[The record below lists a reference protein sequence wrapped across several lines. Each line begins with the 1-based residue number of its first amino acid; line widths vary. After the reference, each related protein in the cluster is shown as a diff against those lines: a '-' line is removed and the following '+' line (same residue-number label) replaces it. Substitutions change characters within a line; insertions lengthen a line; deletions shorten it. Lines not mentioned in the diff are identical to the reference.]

1 MKLIG
6 KGLDEERVEV
16 AQMLAE
22 VVQMLAEAAKMLL
35 AVLAVL
41 AEVERNHVETLVGEA
56 VETLEALE
64 TFVDQNWDLMKSDLK
79 SEHPQMAVIPNW
91 SYNCRLVAKRQ
102 YQSHTRA
109 LYHPLT
115 LHKLL

>member
-1 MKLIG
+1 
-6 KGLDEERVEV
+6 
-16 AQMLAE
+16 
-22 VVQMLAEAAKMLL
+22 
-35 AVLAVL
+35 
-41 AEVERNHVETLVGEA
+41 VERNQVETLVGEA
-56 VETLEALE
+56 VETLEALG

-79 SEHPQMAVIPNW
+79 SEHLEMAVIPYW

-109 LYHPLT
+109 LYHRLR